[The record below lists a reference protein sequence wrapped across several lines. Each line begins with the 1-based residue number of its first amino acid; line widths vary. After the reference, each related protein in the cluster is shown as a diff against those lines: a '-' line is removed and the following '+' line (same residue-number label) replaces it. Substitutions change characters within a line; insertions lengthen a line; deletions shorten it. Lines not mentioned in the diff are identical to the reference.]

1 MNRVIS
7 WLFLVYFIVL
17 YAERIQSLI
26 RTGRENLFS
35 SSFLIYVNV
44 VAIISLVAATVMLI
58 AFNSTFWLSLFN
70 GAVVADYRML
80 SITAGVILVSGM
92 VHTEHTIAPVQFGAY
107 GALIVAMVLKT
118 IIEAQT
124 GKDLLPL
131 WYSLAFLTVLSMA
144 IPVVYPTQM
153 KTAPLFVAIEAVVS
167 LALVLYFTL
176 MLVQLMQGNGTN
188 LLWII
193 PTLIVL
199 IGDAL
204 IVGMQWKEGPNT
216 FVMIFGIIT
225 VVMYVVGKI
234 II

>member
-92 VHTEHTIAPVQFGAY
+92 VHTEHTI
-107 GALIVAMVLKT
+107 
-118 IIEAQT
+118 E
-124 GKDLLPL
+124 
-131 WYSLAFLTVLSMA
+131 
-144 IPVVYPTQM
+144 
-153 KTAPLFVAIEAVVS
+153 
-167 LALVLYFTL
+167 
-176 MLVQLMQGNGTN
+176 
-188 LLWII
+188 
-193 PTLIVL
+193 
-199 IGDAL
+199 IGRAH
-204 IVGMQWKEGPNT
+204 V
-216 FVMIFGIIT
+216 
-225 VVMYVVGKI
+225 
-234 II
+234 